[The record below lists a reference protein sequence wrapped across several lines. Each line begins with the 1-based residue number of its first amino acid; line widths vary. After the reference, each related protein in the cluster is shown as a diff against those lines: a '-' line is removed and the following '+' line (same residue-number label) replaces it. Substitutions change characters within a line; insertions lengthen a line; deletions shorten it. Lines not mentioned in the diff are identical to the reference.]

1 MNAAPPETKLVT
13 AAETKIKSK
22 TTMVRRS
29 ITHKPQTSYFEHFKA
44 MGSIVNNSDGAF
56 VYRSLASFEIWQGIC
71 LQNQRRF
78 WSNEISPR

>member
-44 MGSIVNNSDGAF
+44 VDSIVNNSDGAF
-56 VYRSLASFEIWQGIC
+56 V
-71 LQNQRRF
+71 
-78 WSNEISPR
+78 